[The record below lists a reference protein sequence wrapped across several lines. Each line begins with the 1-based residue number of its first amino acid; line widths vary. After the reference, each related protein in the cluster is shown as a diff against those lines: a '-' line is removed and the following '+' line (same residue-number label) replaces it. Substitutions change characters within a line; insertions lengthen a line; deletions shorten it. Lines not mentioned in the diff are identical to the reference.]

1 MTEEPPRRRP
11 IESRWLRRY
20 AHLVTSANTGAV
32 LRDPVDELPV
42 AAPVLAD

>member
-1 MTEEPPRRRP
+1 MTEEPPRRP

-32 LRDPVDELPV
+32 LCDPVDERAV
-42 AAPVLAD
+42 ATPVLAD